1 MVKLQNYYLIGE
13 LAEICEISTVT
24 LRYYDKIG
32 ILKPDK
38 ICSKTNYRY
47 YSKKKILLILMIK
60 YYKRL
65 GFTLNEIKDLLPR
78 SDLIDMR
85 KHFTGKLKEI
95 QNDIQISLRKYQ
107 AVWEWNQLLT
117 EGISYLSSA
126 FDSVKSEIKIIK
138 IPKYQVVTAKFI
150 VDTDQGYSDYNDV
163 IINKHIVNTSEKYNL
178 YCAGPVFL
186 IYDNYVERIGETFK
200 EVKIYVPIYNESSL
214 PELIVNFGDV
224 KAVSTIHIGKYS
236 DINLTYL
243 KLVKWC
249 YENNIVLQGSAI
261 EKYLIDPWSTDNEQN
276 YVTRI
281 FLPIS

>member
-13 LAEICEISTVT
+13 LAEICEISTIT

-47 YSKKKILLILMIK
+47 YSKEKVLLILMIK

-65 GFTLNEIKDLLPR
+65 GFTLNEIKELLPR
-78 SDLIDMR
+78 SDLIEMKR
-85 KHFTGKLKEI
+85 HFTDKLEEI
-95 QNDIQISLRKYQ
+95 QSDIQISLRKYQ

-117 EGISYLSSA
+117 EGTSYLSSV
-126 FDSVKSEIKIIK
+126 FDSEIPEIKIIK
-138 IPKYQVVTAKFI
+138 IPKCKVVTAKFV
-150 VDTDQGYSDYNDV
+150 VDTNQGYSDYNDV
-163 IINKHIVNTSEKYNL
+163 IINKHIVNTAEKYNL

-186 IYDNYVERIGETFK
+186 IYNNYVERIGENFK
-200 EVKIYVPIYNESSL
+200 EIEIYVPIYRESSL

-249 YENNIVLQGSAI
+249 YENSIVLQGSAI

-281 FLPIS
+281 FLPIN